1 VLELIAADLS
11 AGAFVLELIAA
22 DLSAGAFVLK
32 LMHLRTS
39 VQVRLC

>member
-1 VLELIAADLS
+1 
-11 AGAFVLELIAA
+11 VLELIAA

>member
-1 VLELIAADLS
+1 MLELIAADLS